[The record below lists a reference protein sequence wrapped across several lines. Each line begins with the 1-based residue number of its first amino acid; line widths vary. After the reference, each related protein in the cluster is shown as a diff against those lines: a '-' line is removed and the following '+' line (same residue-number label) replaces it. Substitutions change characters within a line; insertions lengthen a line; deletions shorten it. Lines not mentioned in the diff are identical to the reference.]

1 MINCGGGVNILD
13 YFTLVEN
20 VVVYVIDSH
29 RPYSAQNIVDESS
42 VCLFSLYLSF
52 SFFLFCFCSLFS
64 IFYFLFSVSFY
75 SLLTI
80 MHDR

>member
-42 VCLFSLYLSF
+42 VCFFSLYLSF
-52 SFFLFCFCSLFS
+52 SFFLFCFLFCIFYFLFS
-64 IFYFLFSVSFY
+64 IFYFFLFSFNNY
-75 SLLTI
+75 A
-80 MHDR
+80 